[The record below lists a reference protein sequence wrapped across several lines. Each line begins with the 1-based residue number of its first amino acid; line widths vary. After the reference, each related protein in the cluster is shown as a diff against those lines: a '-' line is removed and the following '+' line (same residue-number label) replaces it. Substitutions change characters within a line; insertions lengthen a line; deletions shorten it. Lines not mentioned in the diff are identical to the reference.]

1 VLSSDFDA
9 NVRILI
15 CGECGAALPPTPLG
29 GGQVACSYCHTV
41 TVVNPRS
48 DVSLATGP
56 VDEAQ
61 RMASLWSQ
69 IGRGMSVNVQVAA
82 LIENGMLPARNVTAA
97 LQMWQ
102 SVRATQ
108 VTNPAAVKDS
118 LLTITA
124 LLADYYLVNGDVARV
139 RAFYES
145 ALEACHEP
153 RHQQWLRGSMCSSA
167 ARVGDFDAAGRWL
180 SACNPQ
186 PPDLMSD
193 TSYRVAY
200 AYLATAQNRFCSPRG
215 GCSRTF
221 SGPTPTKR
229 RVIRE
234 RQPRSCAP
242 SSPAIP
248 WPAPA
253 CRPWPKP
260 TTSSPSAPR
269 PCQPPSADT
278 PAMRRP
284 ALG

>member
-1 VLSSDFDA
+1 
-9 NVRILI
+9 
-15 CGECGAALPPTPLG
+15 
-29 GGQVACSYCHTV
+29 
-41 TVVNPRS
+41 VVNPRS

-200 AYLATAQNRFCSPRG
+200 AYLATAQNRFDDVFAALGPATDSVPLFSARRLLAHVLRANAYEKKG
-215 GCSRTF
+215 DPGTATTQLRAVVAGDPMART
-221 SGPTPTKR
+221 GL
-229 RVIRE
+229 
-234 RQPRSCAP
+234 
-242 SSPAIP
+242 
-248 WPAPA
+248 
-253 CRPWPKP
+253 
-260 TTSSPSAPR
+260 
-269 PCQPPSADT
+269 
-278 PAMRRP
+278 PAMAQAHHKLALCAQAMP
-284 ALG
+284 AALR